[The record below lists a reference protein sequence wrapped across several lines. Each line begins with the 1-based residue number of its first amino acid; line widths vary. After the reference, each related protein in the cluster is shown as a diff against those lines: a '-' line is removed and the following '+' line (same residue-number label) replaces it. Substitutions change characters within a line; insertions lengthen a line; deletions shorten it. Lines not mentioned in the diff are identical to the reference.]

1 MPFKLKDL
9 KNEGWALYLVFL
21 PPYIISTH
29 CVQGCARQAC
39 VRTSSLFY
47 ILLLAQM
54 CKIAGICGTSFSA
67 LLFARQSYISHIPST
82 IDTRKE
88 LPKRAMYLGKK
99 RAGCQSRFAV
109 KNGKKQF
116 LTCYWFVQYGTSEGP
131 EGFQTDPK

>member
-67 LLFARQSYISHIPST
+67 LLFARQSYISHIL
-82 IDTRKE
+82 KYY
-88 LPKRAMYLGKK
+88 KHKK
-99 RAGCQSRFAV
+99 GAPQTSYFCKKWTGYQSRFTV
-109 KNGKKQF
+109 KNVKKQF

-131 EGFQTDPK
+131 KGFQTDSK